1 MKFEDRQDLYNYMKE
16 QELLKQQKKNK
27 QYRQLQEKY
36 DNIINEREQK
46 EEKRIRDEER
56 YIKFREAVP
65 TRLLE
70 ITLNFIMSK
79 TLKEEY
85 EPNKVLVNNLIHNYI
100 KETGYYNILNTCE
113 TSNTLLLSEMYRL
126 ISEAKEKIFN
136 RSNEDDPESQVF
148 LPDDEEDFYESLED
162 EGEFEDIANIIAMRV
177 ANAEE
182 EFVTQNIEDK
192 MRTEEIIGSAQN
204 RIDAIKQDLE
214 LDDEDKEEYTEEQA
228 DLCNTELHDIIY
240 NRDRS
245 VYEQLVLNL
254 FDSIMKNTQLSEAYS
269 ISGRIDTDKVI
280 DRAKIIYTMMEML
293 NTTQLEKYTEDSIIE
308 TIENI

>member
-1 MKFEDRQDLYNYMKE
+1 MDFEDRQDLYNYKKE
-16 QELLKQQKKNK
+16 QELLKQKNKDK

-36 DNIINEREQK
+36 DNIVNEREQR
-46 EEKRIRDEER
+46 EESKIRNEER
-56 YIKFREAVP
+56 YVKFREAVP

-70 ITLNFIMSK
+70 VTLNFIMSK
-79 TLKEEY
+79 ALKEEY
-85 EPNKVLVNNLIHNYI
+85 EPNKVLVNNLIHSYVQ
-100 KETGYYNILNTCE
+100 ETGYYNILNTCE
-113 TSNTLLLSEMYRL
+113 NSNTLLLSEMYRL
-126 ISEAKEKIFN
+126 ITEAKEKIFN
-136 RSNEDDPESQVF
+136 RSDEDDPESQVF
-148 LPDDEEDFYESLED
+148 LPDDEKDFYDSLED

-204 RIDAIKQDLE
+204 RINAIKQDLE
-214 LDDEDKEEYTEEQA
+214 LDDDYKEEYTEEQA
-228 DLCNTELHDIIY
+228 DLCNSELHDIIY

-254 FDSIMKNTQLSEAYS
+254 FDSIMTNTSLSEAYS
-269 ISGRIDTDKVI
+269 VSGRVDADKVI

-293 NTTQLEKYTEDSIIE
+293 NTTQLEEYTEDSIIE
-308 TIENI
+308 TLENI